1 MSYTITGTE
10 RLLCDLWYWPVSYT
24 ITDID
29 GVSYTIAV
37 TDIVSYTVNDTD
49 QKSLIWG
56 VTADDRNYLIRGLIP
71 NVSLLHDH
79 WRWSEISY
87 TTTDTDD
94 KSYTTTDTDRKS
106 LTRLLILMT
115 SLIRSLTLIL
125 SLIPSMILIR
135 SLLYGG
141 VTADDRNYLIRGL
154 ILIVSPLHD
163 HWRWSEISYTTTDI
177 DDKSYTT
184 VDTDR

>member
-1 MSYTITGTE
+1 MAVIVSVLY
-10 RLLCDLWYWPVSYT
+10 DHWYWASLMRSLILT
-24 ITDID
+24 I
-29 GVSYTIAV
+29 
-37 TDIVSYTVNDTD
+37 
-49 QKSLIWG
+49 KSLTRSLILMASLIRSLSLILSLIPSMILIRSLLYGGG

-94 KSYTTTDTDRKS
+94 KSYTTADTDRKS

-125 SLIPSMILIR
+125 SLIQSMILIR
-135 SLLYGG
+135 SLLYEGG
-141 VTADDRNYLIRGL
+141 RLLLMIVI
-154 ILIVSPLHD
+154 ILYED
-163 HWRWSEISYTTTDI
+163 WYWS
-177 DDKSYTT
+177 
-184 VDTDR
+184 